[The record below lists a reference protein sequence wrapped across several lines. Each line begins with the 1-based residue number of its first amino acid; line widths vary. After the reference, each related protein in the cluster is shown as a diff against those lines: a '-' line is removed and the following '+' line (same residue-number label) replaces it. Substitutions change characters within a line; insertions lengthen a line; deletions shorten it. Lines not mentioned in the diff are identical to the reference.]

1 MKTDSPT
8 KDQTILDFEVE
19 GMTCGSCAARV
30 QRTLAKTPGVTLA
43 EVNYA
48 TGRARVET
56 ENAIDTQ
63 ILEDSVSR
71 IGYRL
76 EEIRQADDSED
87 PRSEAAH
94 SWLRRVILVA
104 PIALFML
111 GTMIAGRSAM
121 ENSTVRALMFV
132 GATFAQSVVAWPFLR
147 EAGRRARHLTANM
160 DTLIAIGTLAAYGFS
175 TYQLFTDGM
184 DLYFETGVLIIA
196 FLSLGRYFEARAS
209 LRAGDAIRALLEMG
223 AKEARVIRDGQ
234 EILVPVDRVR
244 VGDLLK
250 VRPGE
255 KLAAD
260 GEVVEGSSAVDEAML
275 SGESVPIDK
284 QPGSKVSGGTINV
297 GGALTIR
304 ATAVGA
310 DTALAQIVKL
320 VENAQLGKSNIQRLA
335 DRISAV
341 FVPVVIALATLTF
354 AAWTLSGDPQKG
366 FVAAVAVLI
375 IACPCALG
383 LATPT
388 AIMVG
393 TGRGADLGILIK
405 STETLERTREITTLL
420 FDKTGT
426 LTKGEM
432 TVTQLVA
439 AEPRWRERVLA
450 MGAAVEANSEHP
462 IGRAVASAGASSD
475 LRTENFSS
483 LAGHGVRADVVE
495 GDSATTVWVGRE
507 KLMAEAGLL
516 VPERMDSAAKEM
528 TAKGQTGIFV
538 GWDREVRGVIAVSD
552 VVKEDA
558 RATVARLKEMGL
570 EVGLITGDNA
580 STANAI
586 ATQVGIDRVLAE
598 VLPKDKSGE
607 VERLQQSGE
616 VVAMVGDG
624 VNDAPALV
632 QADLGI
638 AIGTGTDVAIESS
651 DITLLR
657 NDLDGVPRAVELS
670 RRTYR
675 TISQN
680 LFWAFGY
687 NVAAIPLAA
696 AGLLDP
702 IIAGGAMAF
711 SSVSVVANSLRLRRF
726 GRTA

>member
-1 MKTDSPT
+1 
-8 KDQTILDFEVE
+8 
-19 GMTCGSCAARV
+19 V

-48 TGRARVET
+48 TGRAHVET
-56 ENAIDTQ
+56 DDAIDSRV
-63 ILEDSVSR
+63 LEDSVSR

-76 EEIRQADDSED
+76 QEIREVDDAED
-87 PRSEAAH
+87 PRAKEAR
-94 SWLRRVILVA
+94 SWLTRVILVA

-111 GTMIAGRSAM
+111 ATMVIGQSAM
-121 ENSTVRALMFV
+121 ENPTVRALMFA
-132 GATFAQSVVAWPFLR
+132 GATFAQSVIAWPFLR

-175 TYQLFTDGM
+175 AYQFFTDGM

-223 AKEARVIRDGQ
+223 AKEARVVRDGE

-284 QPGSKVSGGTINV
+284 EPGSKVSGGTINV

-354 AAWTLSGDPQKG
+354 VAWSAGGDPQKG

-432 TVTQLVA
+432 TVTQVVA
-439 AEPRWRERVLA
+439 AEPGSEERVLA
-450 MGAAVEANSEHP
+450 LGGAVEANSEHP
-462 IGRAVASAGASSD
+462 IGRAVATAGSST
-475 LRTENFSS
+475 LRTEDFSS

-495 GDSATTVWVGRE
+495 PNSKTTVWVGRD
-507 KLMAEAGLL
+507 KLMAEAGLV
-516 VPERMDSAAKEM
+516 VPEDLDAAAEEM
-528 TAKGQTGIFV
+528 ASNGQTGIFV
-538 GWDREVRGVIAVSD
+538 GWDGEVRGVISVSD

-558 RATVARLKEMGL
+558 RATVSRLKGMGL
-570 EVGLITGDNA
+570 DVGLITGDNA
-580 STANAI
+580 STAHAI
-586 ATQVGIDRVLAE
+586 ASQVGIDRVLAE
-598 VLPKDKSGE
+598 VLPQDKSGE
-607 VERLQQSGE
+607 VERLQRSGE

-657 NDLDGVPRAVELS
+657 NDLGGVPRAVELS

-687 NVAAIPLAA
+687 NVAAVPLAA

-702 IIAGGAMAF
+702 IIAGAAMAF

-726 GRTA
+726 GRTN